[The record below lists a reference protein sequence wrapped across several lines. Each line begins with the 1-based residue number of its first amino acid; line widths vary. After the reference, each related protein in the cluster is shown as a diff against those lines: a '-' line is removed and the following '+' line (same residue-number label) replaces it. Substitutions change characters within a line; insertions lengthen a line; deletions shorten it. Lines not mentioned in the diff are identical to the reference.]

1 MIRDSIPPPPYEE
14 YTQETKDTTVTLEL
28 HHLKKMHTD
37 LPTQD
42 AHSHFNHR
50 KRSKRDSPHSHH
62 KHRRRTRSVRCKRG
76 APHEPELP
84 DDHQYPD
91 WGMAYNRGDTEEQHQ
106 KEYDLPHRYHP
117 RRKHRKKSHYPS
129 DSHGDED
136 SLDTDLH
143 SLRSINKHKA
153 QARMSTRKRRK
164 DSGISDHSTYDAS
177 HYPSALKKST
187 NTRLR
192 RQHRERKRNKRTR
205 HCEDKEEWSMEYNR
219 KHRREGDPSS
229 DSHTKHGAF
238 DSINKHKAKEMQ
250 PQTQSTRMA
259 TMNRRKDSSSRLQ
272 GVTGINIKAITCD
285 DDNVLCA
292 ICRNK
297 LNSACVECQAF
308 QFATSK
314 PDCIIAGSTGCE
326 HMYHSHCIHRW
337 LKNHKI
343 SCPLDNKQWAFQMS
357 NSPPDSSADTHLR
370 RKHRRVNHDP
380 SSHPKHR
387 NRRKKRYSKSRSE
400 KAVRNAYRS
409 KSADID
415 DDIKML
421 CGALINGFLRSTS
434 TQSYIEIVPL
444 DILHL
449 IAAFVDKKDVEV
461 SVDYKKKL
469 QAKMDNYKRNCK
481 FSNTW
486 RPYLESFIS
495 QWIRSYILAVVIP
508 SVFALICVV
517 ADIDGYALCDDDSYF
532 INPLLFLIIGAGI
545 CITYGL
551 SLLFYIYFIRRAIK
565 QIEHKTAQTAV
576 TAPLGDII
584 QFFIDTAYKETC
596 LRRLRSLHTIL
607 KCIIWSFLL
616 VWCICGFI
624 TITLPTHCKQSII
637 LYIAVISWC
646 VIILLFVLYR
656 SIHILWILYHGFL
669 ILTQNIYGLSFLVV
683 LVFRSGHI
691 VFDVIPSVLTLMFV
705 LRDDDSTDCDDSWLI
720 DPLLFLIIGVVIFLI
735 YGLLLSFITCHTF
748 ATDWRGHVSAYQMHE
763 DYTSDLELSR
773 TLWWVCAALLLLLL
787 IWSVC
792 ALMYMG
798 SECTSRRAISWWSM
812 FMIFRFIL
820 VGLCKKDDEVDE

>member
-1 MIRDSIPPPPYEE
+1 MNRDSIPPPPYEE
-14 YTQETKDTTVTLEL
+14 YTQETKDATVTSEL

-42 AHSHFNHR
+42 LDAQSHSNHR
-50 KRSKRDSPHSHH
+50 KRSKLDSPHLHH
-62 KHRRRTRSVRCKRG
+62 KHRRRTRRLRCKRG

-84 DDHQYPD
+84 DDHGVDPNKLKQRLRIVYDNEKDERTVCNQYPD
-91 WGMAYNRGDTEEQHQ
+91 WRMEYNRGDTEEQH
-106 KEYDLPHRYHP
+106 P
-117 RRKHRKKSHYPS
+117 RRKHRKEGHYPS

-143 SLRSINKHKA
+143 SLRLINKHKA
-153 QARMSTRKRRK
+153 QTRISTRKRRK
-164 DSGISDHSTYDAS
+164 YSGISDHSTYNAS

-192 RQHRERKRNKRTR
+192 RQHPRISRRKRDSHSNTYTHLR
-205 HCEDKEEWSMEYNR
+205 H
-219 KHRREGDPSS
+219 KHRRGGDPSS
-229 DSHTKHGAF
+229 DLHTKHVAF
-238 DSINKHKAKEMQ
+238 DSTNKHKAKEIQ
-250 PQTQSTRMA
+250 SQTQSTRMPV
-259 TMNRRKDSSSRLQ
+259 MKRRKDSSSQ
-272 GVTGINIKAITCD
+272 GATDINIKAITCD

-308 QFATSK
+308 QFATSN

-326 HMYHSHCIHRW
+326 HMFHSHCIHRW
-337 LKNHKI
+337 LKR
-343 SCPLDNKQWAFQMS
+343 SDTCPLDSKQWAFQMS
-357 NSPPDSSADTHLR
+357 NSPADSSADTHLR
-370 RKHRRVNHDP
+370 RKLHRSHRNPVWRDCRMKYNRGDTEEQHEKEYDLMHIYHLRKHRRVNHDS

-387 NRRKKRYSKSRSE
+387 TESSQSRSRSE
-400 KAVRNAYRS
+400 KAVRSAYLS
-409 KSADID
+409 NSADID

-624 TITLPTHCKQSII
+624 TIISWCDII
-637 LYIAVISWC
+637 IYIAVISWC
-646 VIILLFVLYR
+646 GIVLLFVLYR
-656 SIHILWILYHGFL
+656 CDHIL
-669 ILTQNIYGLSFLVV
+669 
-683 LVFRSGHI
+683 R
-691 VFDVIPSVLTLMFV
+691 
-705 LRDDDSTDCDDSWLI
+705 
-720 DPLLFLIIGVVIFLI
+720 
-735 YGLLLSFITCHTF
+735 
-748 ATDWRGHVSAYQMHE
+748 
-763 DYTSDLELSR
+763 
-773 TLWWVCAALLLLLL
+773 
-787 IWSVC
+787 
-792 ALMYMG
+792 
-798 SECTSRRAISWWSM
+798 
-812 FMIFRFIL
+812 
-820 VGLCKKDDEVDE
+820 K